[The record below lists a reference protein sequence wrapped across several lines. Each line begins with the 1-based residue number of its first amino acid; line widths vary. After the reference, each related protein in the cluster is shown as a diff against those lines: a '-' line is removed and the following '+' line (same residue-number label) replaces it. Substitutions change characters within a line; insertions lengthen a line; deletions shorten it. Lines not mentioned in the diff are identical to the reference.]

1 MAAGFSVKDALNKNS
16 KAGIDESPR
25 ARFRTKDI
33 SIFKMYRNDMN
44 FYSVEQIEELAGDIL
59 MYGLK
64 QNLEL
69 VYAPCDKGEYRI
81 VAGERRWL
89 ALKYLVKQGYKDFEI
104 ATCKLTTPQDKDEEQ
119 VEIIIANAYRTKSL
133 KDVIEEEQRLK
144 ACLERMK
151 TDGKKIKGYDLQSG
165 RLRDVIA
172 SMLKMSKTKIAQ
184 IESVNNNL
192 IPEFREELNNERLTF
207 SAAYE
212 LSGMSPEMQQDA
224 LAKYKE
230 NGELSYTEIKDMKS
244 PQKPEQEQ
252 DAPGQ
257 QDTVSDSDTAGQQP
271 SENSMNPPEEKKAG
285 DDYETPHPEGITSI
299 CYSCTEYEICN
310 VKTGTCTKCD
320 QYKNRA
326 EAYKTDEQK
335 YSEEQDA
342 IDKET
347 AKKLREMADE
357 ECLNNLPSDSTSGGK
372 KYIRASQNQFE
383 RIVNGEQHFMIVKKD
398 KYAIGEEITIGEFA
412 EGRATGRTLEM
423 MILFMEDDS
432 TSSALE
438 SGYCIIDIVEAYRFC
453 EQCEYFDRVNADVSG
468 TSTCSHDTINHY
480 SEEQACH
487 RFKRRQLHVDG
498 EDGEELDRVNIK
510 QICAEIKANCDGYT
524 ENGDDFITVEK
535 AVAFVEGRGI
545 E

>member
-1 MAAGFSVKDALNKNS
+1 MATGFSVMDALNKNS
-16 KAGIDESPR
+16 KAGVDESPR

-33 SIFKMYRNDMN
+33 SIFKMYRNKLN
-44 FYSVEQIEELAGDIL
+44 FYDLADIEELAGDIL

-64 QNLEL
+64 QNLE
-69 VYAPCDKGEYRI
+69 VVFEPNEQGEYRI

-89 ALKYLVKQGYKDFEI
+89 ALKHLVEQGYKDFEI
-104 ATCKLTTPQDKDEEQ
+104 ATCKLTTPQDEDEEQ

-212 LSGMSPEMQQDA
+212 LSGMSPEMQQEA

-252 DAPGQ
+252 DA
-257 QDTVSDSDTAGQQP
+257 AGQQEDV
-271 SENSMNPPEEKKAG
+271 SQSDIGMNPPEELETEGENWERTASGAYVGVDMAAG
-285 DDYETPHPEGITSI
+285 EDYQTPHPEGITSI
-299 CYSCTEYEICN
+299 CYSCTEYETCN
-310 VKTGTCTKCD
+310 VKTGTCTSCD

-326 EAYKTDEQK
+326 EAYKTDEQR
-335 YSEEQDA
+335 YNEEQDA
-342 IDKET
+342 IDRET
-347 AKKLREMADE
+347 KKKLREQAE
-357 ECLNNLPSDSTSGGK
+357 EEKMNNLPSDTQENGQKVHHIKLGATFFEEVASGEKTFELRKNDRDYKKGDILEMMEFKDGK
-372 KYIRASQNQFE
+372 N
-383 RIVNGEQHFMIVKKD
+383 
-398 KYAIGEEITIGEFA
+398 
-412 EGRATGRTLEM
+412 TGRTVRVLVTYILEEFAG
-423 MILFMEDDS
+423 LED
-432 TSSALE
+432 
-438 SGYCIIDIVEAYRFC
+438 GYCIMA
-453 EQCEYFDRVNADVSG
+453 
-468 TSTCSHDTINHY
+468 TSLM
-480 SEEQACH
+480 
-487 RFKRRQLHVDG
+487 K
-498 EDGEELDRVNIK
+498 ED
-510 QICAEIKANCDGYT
+510 AE
-524 ENGDDFITVEK
+524 
-535 AVAFVEGRGI
+535 
-545 E
+545 